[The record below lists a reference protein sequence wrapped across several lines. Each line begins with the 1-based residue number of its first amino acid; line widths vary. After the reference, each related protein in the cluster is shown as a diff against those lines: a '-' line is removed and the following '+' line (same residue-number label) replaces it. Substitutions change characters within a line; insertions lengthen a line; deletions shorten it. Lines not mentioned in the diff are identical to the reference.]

1 MLFFPREIYL
11 LSASIRRLLDDRYA
25 SLIRPGQVL
34 HLVVTNLRN
43 RPLSRASVESMGES
57 LVCMYHNLITGFNDF
72 PLVPH
77 RGKLRIRRVATPFAR
92 RKQKQRHRENTRPSP
107 PEEAPPGLIVLA
119 PHARHTLPT
128 ILTPGIPERADL
140 GILMG
145 DHRNHVRCVEVDGR
159 TVTRVVSLVYRS
171 DGTQL
176 SNRWRVS
183 DYGAEGQVLMS
194 TLCKFNTETQSPSPS
209 PSPSPIP
216 IPRQKRKVAEEGS
229 SGRPSLPEKRLRV

>member
-1 MLFFPREIYL
+1 MFFQREIYL

-77 RGKLRIRRVATPFAR
+77 RGRLRVRRVATPFAR
-92 RKQKQRHRENTRPSP
+92 RRQRHRENTRPSP

-119 PHARHTLPT
+119 PPPGHTLPT

-176 SNRWRVS
+176 RNRWRVS
-183 DYGAEGQVLMS
+183 DYGADGQVLMS

-209 PSPSPIP
+209 P

>member
-1 MLFFPREIYL
+1 MFFQREIYL

-77 RGKLRIRRVATPFAR
+77 RGRLRVRRVATPFAR
-92 RKQKQRHRENTRPSP
+92 RRQRHRENTRPSP

-119 PHARHTLPT
+119 PPPGHTLPT

-176 SNRWRVS
+176 RNRWRVS
-183 DYGAEGQVLMS
+183 DYGADGQVLMS

-209 PSPSPIP
+209 P
-216 IPRQKRKVAEEGS
+216 IPRQKRKVAEGGS